1 MTRLTADWLARP
13 AVREVFDL
21 FAQAGCRIYAVG
33 GCVRNTLLER
43 PVSDIDMATDARPD
57 RVIALAEAAGLRAVP
72 TGVAHGTVTLV
83 VAGEGFEVTT
93 FRDDVETDGRHAV
106 VRFSDDLETDARRR
120 DFTMN
125 ALYAAPDGTVIDVV
139 GGLADVAR
147 RKVRFIGDADQR
159 LREDYLRAL
168 RYFRFFAWYGDPED
182 GVDAEALAAIA
193 GALDGMALLS
203 RERVTAEM
211 LKLLAAPDPAVAVA
225 AMGQVGLLQA
235 LFGGGD
241 PAQLARVVHA
251 EAAFALQ
258 PDPLLRLAALALPPT
273 RAALRLSRAQERTL
287 AALAAAGPDTAPP
300 GALGHRLGA
309 RVAAQALAL
318 RAAIFESPPD
328 PGQLD
333 AVARGAEARFPISA
347 ADLMPGLQ
355 GKALGA
361 ALARLEAEWIASDF
375 TLTRD
380 ALLDRL

>member
-1 MTRLTADWLARP
+1 MTRISADWLARR
-13 AVREVFDL
+13 AVRQVFDL
-21 FAQAGCRIYAVG
+21 FTEVGFQIYAVG

-43 PVSDIDMATDARPD
+43 PVSDIDMATDARPE

-72 TGVAHGTVTLV
+72 TGVDHGTVTLV
-83 VAGEGFEVTT
+83 VAGEAFEVTT

-139 GGLADVAR
+139 GGLADVALR
-147 RKVRFIGDADQR
+147 RIRFIGDAAQR

-168 RYFRFFAWYGDPED
+168 RYFRFLAWYGDPGD
-182 GVDAEALAAIA
+182 GVEAEALAAIA

-211 LKLLAAPDPAVAVA
+211 LKLLGAPDPAPAVA
-225 AMGQVGLLQA
+225 AMGQAGLLRA
-235 LFGGGD
+235 VFGGGD
-241 PAQLARVVHA
+241 PAQLARLVHA
-251 EAAFALQ
+251 EAALGLQ
-258 PDPLLRLAALALPPT
+258 PDPLLRLAALALP
-273 RAALRLSRAQERTL
+273 RAGEALRLSRAQERTL
-287 AALAAAGPDTAPP
+287 AALATSGPDMATP

-309 RVAAQALAL
+309 QAAVQALAL
-318 RAAIFESPPD
+318 RAAIFETPPD

-333 AVARGAEARFPISA
+333 AVARGAEARFPITA

-355 GKALGA
+355 GKALGE
-361 ALARLEAEWIASDF
+361 ALARLEAEWVASEF
-375 TLTRD
+375 TLTRA
-380 ALLDRL
+380 ALLSRL